1 MRDSEVNQLAGSTL
15 FRSVPR
21 ETSPLLEWFAR
32 ARECTKRRQILSLPQ
47 IPLIFMAAEVKF
59 KSILSLIPDN
69 PGVYQFIDSYG
80 VVIYVGKAKNLKKRV
95 TSYFSK
101 NQSGK
106 TIALLRKTSD
116 IRHIVVDNESD
127 ALLLENNL
135 IKKHQPRYN
144 ILLKD
149 DKTFPWICVKN
160 EPFPRVFSTRNPVR
174 DGSVYFGPYTSGLM
188 VKTLVSFIRQLYK
201 LRTCSHNLTKQNID
215 AGKFKVCLEY
225 HLGNCKAPCVGKQQ
239 ESDYQE
245 NMDQIKDILKGN
257 ISTVLDHLKMTM
269 AKYSGELRFEEA
281 QSIKEKIE
289 ILSRFKSK
297 STIVSNT
304 IRNVDVFAITQESDN
319 AYVNY
324 LKVNEGAVIQALTI
338 ELKIR
343 AEEEKESILGFAI
356 TEIRQRL
363 QSDSPEIILPFE
375 PDILLDKVKYTV
387 PKAGEKLKLLELAE
401 RNAIYYKLEQKK
413 KRMEHSPQARTGKN
427 LEKLKNDLH
436 MSELPAHIECF
447 DNSNIMGTN
456 PVAACVVFKNA
467 RPSKV
472 DYRHFNIKT
481 VSGADDFSSMEEIVY
496 RRYRRIIE
504 ENQKLPQ
511 LVIIDGGKGQLS
523 SAMKSIDKL
532 GLREKITVIGIAK
545 KLEEIYFPGDSVPIY
560 LDKNSIS
567 LKIIQQLRNEA
578 HRFGINFHR
587 DKRSSQMIKSDL
599 DQIKGIGP
607 KTKEILLKHFE
618 SAETIKN
625 ASVEE
630 LENLVG
636 SSKSKVLLDYF
647 RK

>member
-1 MRDSEVNQLAGSTL
+1 
-15 FRSVPR
+15 
-21 ETSPLLEWFAR
+21 
-32 ARECTKRRQILSLPQ
+32 
-47 IPLIFMAAEVKF
+47 MAAEAKF
-59 KSILSLIPDN
+59 KSILSVLPDN
-69 PGVYQFIDSYG
+69 PGVYQFIDAAG
-80 VVIYVGKAKNLKKRV
+80 IIIYIGKAKNLRKRV

-106 TIALLRKTSD
+106 TTALLKKTSD

-149 DKTFPWICVKN
+149 DKTFPWICIKN
-160 EPFPRVFSTRNPVR
+160 EPFPRVFSTRNPVK

-188 VKTLVSFIRQLYK
+188 VKTLIGFIRQLYK
-201 LRTCSHNLTKQNID
+201 LRTCSHNLTKSNIE

-225 HLGNCKAPCVGKQQ
+225 HLGNCKAPCVGKQP
-239 ESDYQE
+239 ENDYRGNIE
-245 NMDQIKDILKGN
+245 QIRDILKGN
-257 ISTVLDHLKMTM
+257 ISTVIDHLKDTM
-269 AKYSGELRFEEA
+269 SKYSEMLRFEEA
-281 QSIKEKIE
+281 QLIKEQLD
-289 ILSRFKSK
+289 ILSKFRSR
-297 STIVSNT
+297 SIVVSNT
-304 IRNVDVFAITQESDN
+304 IKNVDVFAITRESDSV
-319 AYVNY
+319 YVNY
-324 LKVNEGAVIQALTI
+324 LKIVQGAVIQTLTV

-343 AEEEKESILGFAI
+343 ADEEKENILGFAI

-363 QSDSPEIILPFE
+363 LSDSPEIILPFK
-375 PDILLDKVKYTV
+375 PDILLDKVRYTV
-387 PKAGEKLKLLELAE
+387 PKAGEKQKLLELAE

-413 KRMEHSPQARTGKN
+413 KRMEHAPQVRTGKN

-436 MSELPAHIECF
+436 MPDLPVHIECF
-447 DNSNIMGTN
+447 DNSNTMGTN
-456 PVAACVVFKNA
+456 PVAACVVFRNA
-467 RPSKV
+467 RPSKKE
-472 DYRHFNIKT
+472 YRHFNIKT
-481 VSGADDFSSMEEIVY
+481 VSGPDDFSSMEEIVY
-496 RRYRRIIE
+496 RRYRRMTE
-504 ENQKLPQ
+504 ENQKPPQ

-523 SAMKSIDKL
+523 SAMKSIEKL

-545 KLEEIYFPGDSVPIY
+545 KLEEIYFPGDSIPIY

-587 DKRSSQMIKSDL
+587 DKRSSEMIKSDL
-599 DQIKGIGP
+599 DKIKGIGP

-618 SAETIKN
+618 SVDKIKS
-625 ASVEE
+625 ATSEE

-636 SSKSKVLLDYF
+636 SAKASVLSGYF

>member
-1 MRDSEVNQLAGSTL
+1 MGTEA
-15 FRSVPR
+15 
-21 ETSPLLEWFAR
+21 
-32 ARECTKRRQILSLPQ
+32 
-47 IPLIFMAAEVKF
+47 KF
-59 KSILSLIPDN
+59 KSLLSSIPDN
-69 PGVYQFIDSYG
+69 PGVYQFIDHSG
-80 VVIYVGKAKNLKKRV
+80 AIIYVGKAKNLKKRV

-106 TIALLRKTSD
+106 TVALLKKTSD

-135 IKKHQPRYN
+135 IKRHQPRYN

-174 DGSVYFGPYTSGLM
+174 DGSLYFGPYTSGLM
-188 VKTLVSFIRQLYK
+188 VKTLISFLRHLYK
-201 LRTCSHNLTKQNID
+201 IRTCSLNLTKSNIE

-225 HLGNCKAPCVGKQQ
+225 HLGNCKAPCVGKQD
-239 ESDYQE
+239 EKEYIE
-245 NMDQIKDILKGN
+245 NIDQIRDILKGN
-257 ISTVLDHLKMTM
+257 ISKVIEALKITM
-269 AKYSGELRFEEA
+269 SKYSEEMRFEEA
-281 QSIKEKIE
+281 QSVKEKID
-289 ILSRFKSK
+289 ILSGFKSR
-297 STIVSNT
+297 STVVSNT
-304 IRNVDVFAITQESDN
+304 IKNVDVFAITQESDN

-324 LKVNEGAVIQALTI
+324 LKVVQGAVIQALTV

-363 QSDSPEIILPFE
+363 SSDSPEIILPFK
-375 PDILLDKVKYTV
+375 PDILLAKVKYTV
-387 PKAGEKLKLLELAE
+387 PKTGEKQKLLELAE

-413 KRMEHSPQARTGKN
+413 KRMEHSPQVRTGKN

-436 MSELPAHIECF
+436 MPDLPLHIECF

-456 PVAACVVFKNA
+456 PVAACVVFRNA
-467 RPSKV
+467 RPSKNE
-472 DYRHFNIKT
+472 YRHFNIKT
-481 VSGADDFSSMEEIVY
+481 VVGPDDFSSMEEIVF
-496 RRYRRIIE
+496 RRYRRMIE

-523 SAMKSIDKL
+523 SAMKSIDNL

-567 LKIIQQLRNEA
+567 LKIIQHLRNEA

-587 DKRSSQMIKSDL
+587 DKRSSEMIRSGL
-599 DQIKGIGP
+599 DKIKGIGP
-607 KTKEILLKHFE
+607 RTKEILLKHFE
-618 SAETIKN
+618 SVDKIKS
-625 ASVEE
+625 ASMEE
-630 LENLVG
+630 LINLVG
-636 SSKSKVLLDYF
+636 QSKASVLSGYF